1 MNASTTDKTITQ
13 QNRKQ
18 ILADPVKQFSMQ
30 FPTQSSELPPDHAEN
45 AEEPD
50 TLTAIKILYQHRLS
64 LEKQQ
69 KTLQTDTGRLS
80 RQIGEAKNK
89 QQPVDK
95 LITSM
100 QAISANNKAITQ
112 QIKQINQDIL
122 SRFALK
128 SDISDQTDKNEVNS
142 DHDKSNYSRHY
153 STTSINI
160 DDIRIDLIDATGHS
174 DERANEWPDEWNNY
188 VASNP
193 AACIHH
199 RAEWREILSQS
210 YGHESLY
217 LCARNTRQNIVGILP
232 LIHMKSRLFGNKLVS
247 LPFFQ
252 RGGAVADHPL
262 IEHKLIQAAA
272 AYGLKLEVDHIEY
285 RDDIPRK
292 HIPESPT
299 AQTHKVNMVL
309 SLPESHDTL
318 WQGFTAKLR
327 AQIRRPQ
334 REQPQVFISGREN
347 LNDFYAVYSRNMRDL
362 GSPVQSK
369 QFIDNILQHFPEN
382 SWLIVIKLR
391 QRPVAAGFLLGFG
404 NTMEIPLA
412 STIREVNALSMN
424 MFLYWEV
431 LKFAIKQNY
440 SQFDFGRS
448 SKNAGTYR
456 FKQQWGA
463 QPKQLYWHYWL
474 GQSKAP
480 PSLNPSNPRYAA
492 IIYLWKRLPG
502 TLANMLGPA
511 IVKNIP

>member
-1 MNASTTDKTITQ
+1 MNTNTGATHKTITHQ
-13 QNRKQ
+13 DIKQ
-18 ILADPVKQFSMQ
+18 ILADPVKQFSRLQ
-30 FPTQSSELPPDHAEN
+30 PDNTEN
-45 AEEPD
+45 AENTD
-50 TLTAIKILYQHRLS
+50 TLAAIKSLCQHRQT

-69 KTLQTDTGRLS
+69 KTLQAETGILS

-95 LITSM
+95 LIASM
-100 QAISANNKAITQ
+100 QSISTDNKALTQ

-122 SRFALK
+122 SHFPQK
-128 SDISDQTDKNEVNS
+128 SDLPDQVDKHEVDINHNTS
-142 DHDKSNYSRHY
+142 SHTRHY
-153 STTSINI
+153 PATSINI
-160 DDIRIDLIDATGHS
+160 DDIRIDLMDAA
-174 DERANEWPDEWNNY
+174 ENPDKWNNY

-199 RAEWREILSQS
+199 RTEWREILLHS
-210 YGHESLY
+210 YGHKSLY
-217 LCARNTRQNIVGILP
+217 LCARNSRQNIVGILP
-232 LIHMKSRLFGNKLVS
+232 LIHMQSRVFGNKLVS

-252 RGGAVADHPL
+252 RGGAIADHPL

-272 AYGLKLEVDHIEY
+272 AYGSKLEVDHIEY
-285 RDDIPRK
+285 RDDIPRE
-292 HIPESPT
+292 HLPGPSA

-334 REQPQVFISGREN
+334 REHPQVFISGKEN

-369 QFIDNILQHFPEN
+369 QFIDNILRHFPKN
-382 SWLIVIKLR
+382 SWLIVIKLE

-412 STIREVNALSMN
+412 STIREVNSLSMN

-480 PSLNPSNPRYAA
+480 PSLNPSNPKYAA
-492 IIYLWKRLPG
+492 IIYLWKRLPVIL
-502 TLANMLGPA
+502 TNLLGPA